1 MRTFYIF
8 KIKKELTILTKET
21 PYNLFRTIENMY
33 YMDSYDL
40 GVSFKIYT
48 DIFDTFDKDYLNKRI
63 ENIFKNYR
71 YYKRVDDIHQ
81 ITNKYR
87 PENSTLRV
95 YKSHLILRSDV
106 IKPTL
111 LLNYLMSDNLFVC
124 DFKNK
129 DYFWLDEYAHNL

>member
-21 PYNLFRTIENMY
+21 PYNLYRTIENLY
-33 YMDSYDL
+33 YLDNDSM
-40 GVSFKIYT
+40 GVSFKIYN
-48 DIFDTFDKDYLNKRI
+48 DLFDVFNKEYINNRI
-63 ENIFKNYR
+63 ENLFKNNRFYSNNG
-71 YYKRVDDIHQ
+71 DIHY
-81 ITNKYR
+81 IYNKYR

-95 YKSHLILRSDV
+95 YKSHIILKSNV

-111 LLNYLMSDNLFVC
+111 LVNYLMSDNLFVC

-129 DYFWLDEYAHNL
+129 DYFWLNEFVKN